1 MAEKIK
7 FGDINKIRKNR
18 YNKFIQIPP
27 DTSII
32 VRFVGHQEKIYL
44 KWDMENKTST
54 MHETKVE
61 GSTMRI
67 ASLVIDRNDS
77 NIKAYLCPVSVF
89 SQLAEYGP
97 DHDFKIL
104 RIGRGLETRYQAESL
119 GKTEVSVEKQTEV
132 DTILDSHSLI
142 DIFSSKKAWGE
153 KVKPKEEEIQS
164 RFDIL
169 DI

>member
-7 FGDINKIRKNR
+7 FSDIGDIRKKR

-97 DHDFKIL
+97 DHDFRIT
-104 RIGRGLETRYQAESL
+104 RIGRALDTRYHVDSLEETQVSKKDQAE
-119 GKTEVSVEKQTEV
+119 V
-132 DTILDSHSLI
+132 DAIMASHSLI